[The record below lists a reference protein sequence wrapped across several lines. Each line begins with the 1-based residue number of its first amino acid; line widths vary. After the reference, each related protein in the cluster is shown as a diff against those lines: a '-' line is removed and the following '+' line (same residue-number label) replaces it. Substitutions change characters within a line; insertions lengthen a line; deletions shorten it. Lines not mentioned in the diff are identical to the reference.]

1 MTFKTTL
8 MFKHKKITL
17 SLLDLR
23 LPTYRDRIMNNEG
36 FDIVNLDKWK
46 KLRAISFF
54 KKKLKQV

>member
-36 FDIVNLDKWK
+36 FDIVNLDK
-46 KLRAISFF
+46 
-54 KKKLKQV
+54 